1 MNKSAG
7 LNVNFNVTLP
17 ANGFC
22 CRHSVLLTRE
32 RSDINRPCLFFF
44 SRKLSGPQSPAKF
57 FRRRTA
63 ETFLCVHYAEVTLAS
78 LRAFNN

>member
-7 LNVNFNVTLP
+7 LNVKFNVIFSTNVFWCWL
-17 ANGFC
+17 
-22 CRHSVLLTRE
+22 SVLLTLK
-32 RSDINRPCLFFF
+32 RSDINRRCLFFF

-57 FRRRTA
+57 FRRRAA